1 MSMRKSFF
9 LLVFV
14 VFFALLGQ
22 YAWADFSLSI
32 LPREGGNSLRF
43 GRVQSGQVVNKEVTI
58 RITST
63 GTTKYQI
70 EQRLLDPLT
79 DEKGRRLDPEVLQ
92 FHTVRGSNAR
102 GSLYQDTLQ
111 PLGSLK
117 RVLYVSAANGASDS
131 FSVFYT
137 IDGRKINTSGNF
149 FTRILYTLT
158 PQEAGG
164 TAKEVILNVYFDTQR
179 EFDVSASTSLGTSRR
194 LDLSEDKDEY
204 TGYIKLSLKGSLG
217 QEYKITQNLQEP
229 LKNEKGQTIPSD
241 VCKFFLTAGKGEPF
255 YSSFYPVERK
265 PLLIYSSGPSGE
277 GDEAVI
283 NFSINKK
290 DLEGIANGRY
300 QGLLIYS
307 IDSGGTLIKRVP
319 LNLEL
324 EIKPVFDIEVISE
337 SVGGLHFRGV
347 KPESG
352 PVQKEVIIK
361 VNTNLN
367 KPYSIVQKLNTPL
380 VNKAG
385 DTIPLKYFTFK
396 QQLGSEQIGRIA
408 YSSNTPL
415 RLGDTTVFTSDAK
428 GLPVEFAV
436 IYSLEVPRDIK
447 GGDYYTS
454 LSFSL
459 VEK

>member
-1 MSMRKSFF
+1 MKKGLF
-9 LLVFV
+9 LLAFI
-14 VFFALLGQ
+14 VFFALIGQ
-22 YAWADFSLSI
+22 YAWADFSLSV

-43 GRVQSGQVVNKEVTI
+43 GRVQSGQVVNKEATI

-70 EQRLLDPLT
+70 EQRLLDPLM
-79 DEKGRRLDPEVLQ
+79 DEKGRRLNPQALQ
-92 FHTVRGSNAR
+92 FYTVRGSNAR

-111 PLGSLK
+111 PIGSLK

-131 FSVFYT
+131 FSAFYT
-137 IDGRKINTSGNF
+137 LDGRQINTSGNF

-164 TAKEVILNVYFDTQR
+164 TAKEVILNVYFNTQR
-179 EFDVSASTSLGTSRR
+179 EFDISASTSLGTSRR
-194 LDLSEDKDEY
+194 LDLSEDKGEY
-204 TGYIKLSLKGSLG
+204 TGYIKLSAKGSLG

-229 LKNEKGQTIPSD
+229 LKNEKGQIIPSD
-241 VCKFFLTAGKGEPF
+241 ACKFFLTAAKGESF
-255 YSSFYPVERK
+255 YSSFSPLERK
-265 PLLIYSSGPSGE
+265 PLSVYSSNPSGE
-277 GDEAVI
+277 GDEVVI

-290 DLEGIANGRY
+290 DLEGIASGRY
-300 QGLLIYS
+300 QGLLVYS

-324 EIKPVFDIEVISE
+324 EIKPIFDIEVISE
-337 SVGGLHFRGV
+337 SVGGLRFQGV

-367 KPYSIVQKLNTPL
+367 KPYGIVQKLNTPL

-385 DTIPLKYFTFK
+385 DTIPLEYFTFK
-396 QQLGSEQIGRIA
+396 QQLGSEQTGSVVS
-408 YSSNTPL
+408 SSNIPL

-428 GLPVEFAV
+428 GSPVEFAV
-436 IYSLEVPRDIK
+436 IYSLQVPRDIK